1 MNKLQALVL
10 TTLLGFAGASVAT
23 PSLARGGIGGGVS
36 AGAGAGG
43 FGANTM
49 GSTNGHF
56 GGLSG
61 SHISTQGSA
70 NTNGPNALD
79 RDTGLDR
86 AQDRMSDQ
94 GLAHNKARSDHSSD
108 NDKDSQ
114 H

>member
-1 MNKLQALVL
+1 MNKMQGIVF
-10 TTLLGFAGASVAT
+10 TTLLGFAVAAIAT

-49 GSTNGHF
+49 GSTSGHF

-70 NTNGPNALD
+70 NTNGPNAMD

-86 AQDRMSDQ
+86 AQDRMSDK
-94 GLAHNKARSDHSSD
+94 GVAHNKAKSDHSSD
-108 NDKDSQ
+108 SDKDDP